1 MTYII
6 DPSTLIQSKVS
17 TVQILSIARHV
28 LHAKPNFVENVM
40 NLMVSSN
47 NSSNVFDTV
56 KDLKM
61 CFIYRENFFSTV
73 HGLPKSCKQL
83 KMLQTI
89 FSTSKKEDI
98 SNILNPVASDEALTF
113 TDSTNFDEILVNA
126 INCASLLIC
135 SVILC
140 TESDTFQIEGVF
152 FDKEFNLINTPMTSP
167 TLENEARL
175 NSLES
180 SVFEM
185 QSNIKSMMNS
195 MESMVKAL
203 ANKSVTSTDSLD
215 NSRKEPK
222 KPVPHTKKDAGNPY
236 SILNKTKYRIDNEVD
251 SDDESIDDPI
261 NDDIEEYSEDNLD
274 QKSNFDA
281 SYTLSERTFLEMQFS
296 IWKSNVKPISEPR
309 KINALIS
316 LMQSHGMLI
325 AQASGQLIQIKF
337 LKSSMKSNCSYETL
351 SLGTSFID
359 CQTNILVPRSFP
371 EYIKYNQE
379 TTECLQ
385 NMVCEVIDCNEEMKA
400 WATAI
405 LVYFPKFS
413 NSMELKFKH
422 IYNKKFCITQF
433 AILWRLHIWILNV
446 TIISKDVTFLNKL
459 DEIWDKHIKTLFDT
473 DPLKENLLTACNF
486 LGYRCV
492 SCNNKG
498 LPYQLCPT
506 ITCLKDHT
514 TSAKPSYSNVKT
526 PLTDDYKTWLLLPE
540 TTTLIAS
547 KPKNFN
553 KFDHY
558 YSNVATKA
566 QKDQHTKIKSG
577 TGPFS
582 RINSSNFSNST
593 NLDHY
598 LNNQHEILLN
608 GPFEHFSK

>member
-47 NSSNVFDTV
+47 NSSNAFDTV

-236 SILNKTKYRIDNEVD
+236 SILNKAKYRIDNEVD

>member
-1 MTYII
+1 
-6 DPSTLIQSKVS
+6 
-17 TVQILSIARHV
+17 
-28 LHAKPNFVENVM
+28 
-40 NLMVSSN
+40 
-47 NSSNVFDTV
+47 
-56 KDLKM
+56 
-61 CFIYRENFFSTV
+61 
-73 HGLPKSCKQL
+73 
-83 KMLQTI
+83 
-89 FSTSKKEDI
+89 
-98 SNILNPVASDEALTF
+98 
-113 TDSTNFDEILVNA
+113 
-126 INCASLLIC
+126 LIC

>member
-28 LHAKPNFVENVM
+28 LHAEPNFVENVM
-40 NLMVSSN
+40 KLMVSSN